1 MSRPRPQVCN
11 SRFATW
17 PCAAALFFT
26 VVIAGCGGYL
36 AYEPA
41 DPEQDAAP
49 TSFMNRSSDDGTLA
63 ELVKASGYPG
73 KWPPDPW
80 RLDTLTL
87 TALYFNP
94 ELDVAR
100 AQAFAAQSELAIAA
114 RRSPTTVK
122 LLTEHHDRIDG
133 SSPWSMGIAIELPVG
148 TRARREARL
157 EKAELLADAAEIE
170 IASAAWRVRSAVRD
184 ALIDLISSSQRKR
197 VLRQR
202 LLIQRQMEQLVQ
214 RRVEAGM
221 LSSRDLGMER
231 IAVAG
236 IEAAIALED
245 TRYANARGDL
255 ARALG
260 LPLEIVQSL
269 RVANDAL
276 IDNVK
281 VPDPAEA
288 RYSALHN
295 RLDIHTRL
303 LEFGVADAEVRLAV
317 AEQYPTISLTPG
329 YIWDQADDLW
339 FLLVDLAL
347 PDAAKDAVRVAEARR
362 RTTASR
368 FTALQIGVIGEVEQ
382 AGDVLR
388 VTQARLRA
396 VGEMARL
403 SRSQF
408 NRARRFFETGGG
420 DRVRLVA
427 ARLADAQARQHLLD
441 AQEAW
446 RKSIARFED
455 VTQYPYLS
463 DFLKLP
469 DRLETARK
477 ADSRDTDSGDAAS
490 RETVFRE
497 AIAGARI

>member
-1 MSRPRPQVCN
+1 MSLSRSQLCK
-11 SRFATW
+11 SRFAAW
-17 PCAAALFFT
+17 PRAAALFAAA
-26 VVIAGCGGYL
+26 VVAGCGGYL
-36 AYEPA
+36 AYEP
-41 DPEQDAAP
+41 DDVEQEATT
-49 TSFMNRSSDDGTLA
+49 TSFMKRSSDDNTLA
-63 ELVKASGYPG
+63 ELVKASGYSG
-73 KWPPDPW
+73 EWPPDPW

-114 RRSPTTVK
+114 RRSPTTLK

-133 SSPWSMGIAIELPVG
+133 SSPWSLGVAIELPVG

-157 EKAELLADAAEIE
+157 DKAELLSDAAEIE

-202 LLIQRQMEQLVQ
+202 LLIQRQMEQLVK

-260 LPLEIVQSL
+260 LPLETVQSL
-269 RVANDAL
+269 SVANDAL
-276 IDNVK
+276 IDNVT

-288 RYSALHN
+288 RQRALHN

-329 YIWDQADDLW
+329 YIWDQADNLW

-347 PDAAKDAVRVAEARR
+347 PDAARDVVRVAEARR
-362 RTTASR
+362 RTAASR

-388 VTQARLRA
+388 VTQSRLSA

-408 NRARRFFETGGG
+408 NRARRFFESGGG

-455 VTQYPYLS
+455 ATQYPYLS

-469 DRLETARK
+469 DREETTGQTV
-477 ADSRDTDSGDAAS
+477 SSGA
-490 RETVFRE
+490 VQRE
-497 AIAGARI
+497 AVQIETMARARI